1 MFSTIFN
8 FEFKRWL
15 KNPTFYIFIFLFFV
29 MSGFFAAVSFGVFD
43 ELTATRGSNTMA
55 NSPIAL
61 SGFINGMNYFIYFLL
76 PIVIGSSVYRDFRY
90 NMHTILFSYPFT
102 KWDYIGG
109 KFLSSLLI
117 VIIITF
123 SIMAGITVAS
133 VLPWV
138 NQDVLLPFNILAYA
152 QIYLI
157 YVIPNLFFFGVI
169 IFALVTITRNI
180 SIGFIGVIV
189 LILITVLVSSFTRD
203 IDNRYVVALL
213 EPFGEEALSYYTKYW
228 TVAEQ
233 NNNLLPLKE
242 IIIYNRLIWLGISSL
257 VLGLL
262 YYFFSFTQTALTL
275 GKSKK
280 NDRVIKNNFGG
291 ITAIKLPTV
300 KYTYSTWQN
309 LKTTW
314 SLSNFDFKFIIKN
327 YAFLTIAL
335 VGLLVLILTSL
346 TAGEVFG
353 TKTYPVTWQML
364 SLPGTF
370 FSLFINVLT
379 FLFAGILIHR
389 GDTSRMSNLIDV
401 TPIPNWVLLSSK
413 FIALVKMQIVLLL
426 IIIIAG
432 VSIQA
437 FHGYYNFELGN
448 YFFELY
454 GLKLINFVI
463 WTFLAILIQTLFK
476 NYLLGFFVLLVL
488 SIALQFLPNLG
499 IEQDIFNFNSDS
511 GFSYS
516 DMNGYGSSIS
526 LYYVYK
532 IYWFLL
538 GIAMFCIALLFWK
551 RGIPMSAKEKFGNA
565 KTRFNSKFTA
575 VFASSL
581 LAFFAIGGYIY
592 YVNNIENN
600 NYSSKEREQQ
610 SVEWE
615 KKYKKFE
622 HYNQPRIIDI
632 KVNLAIFPKTR
643 DFKAKGSYWLKN
655 KTTSTIDSLF
665 INYNGYETQL
675 KFSTATVLVSKDTL
689 FNFNIYKLNASL
701 KPGDS
706 IRMDWEISN
715 KPNTL
720 LRDNSP
726 VLANGTFI
734 NNGIFPSIGYSS
746 NSELSDD
753 ETREKYGLKPKE
765 RMAKAT
771 DSIAR
776 KNNYISSDADWV
788 SFETTVSTSDD
799 QIAIAP
805 GYLEKEWTEEGRK
818 YFHYKMDRP
827 MLNFY
832 AYQSARYEVLKDKWK
847 DVAIEIYY
855 HKGHEYNLDRMVN
868 AVKKSLDYYSENF
881 SPYQHKQARIIEFP
895 RTGGGFAQS
904 FANTIPFSEG
914 VGFIADVDDEDLDAV
929 DYPFSITSHEMAHQ
943 WWAHQ
948 VIGANVQGA
957 TLMSES
963 LSEYSSLKV
972 LEKEYGK
979 SQMRMYLKAALDK
992 YLMGRTME
1000 SQREQPLMFNENQN
1014 YIHYEKGSLVLY
1026 ALSDYIGE
1034 KNMNNALQKY
1044 IQKVAYQEAPYTN
1057 SIEFVSY
1064 LNDATPDSL
1073 KYLIA
1078 DMFKTITLYDNNVKN
1093 VTSKKLGNGK
1103 YEVTIEANISKYR
1116 SDEKGKR
1123 IFTDKFGKAL
1133 TFKDKGDKDVI
1144 ESLPMQDYI
1153 EIGIFSDKV
1162 DDKSKR
1168 KEKVL
1173 YLEKRKITRIN
1184 NKFVIIV
1191 DGQPTEVGV
1200 DPYNKLIDANSND
1213 NRKKI

>member
-15 KNPTFYIFIFLFFV
+15 KNPSFYIFLILFFLI
-29 MSGFFAAVSFGVFD
+29 SGLFAAVSFGVFD
-43 ELTATRGSNTMA
+43 SITASRGTNTKA
-55 NSPIAL
+55 NSALAL

-117 VIIITF
+117 VILITF
-123 SIMAGITVAS
+123 AIMGGITFAS
-133 VLPWV
+133 VLPWA
-138 NQDVLLPFNILAYA
+138 NQDVLLPFDILAYL
-152 QIYLI
+152 QIYFI
-157 YVIPNLFFFGVI
+157 FVIPNLFFFGVI

-180 SIGFIGVIV
+180 SVGFIGVIM
-189 LILITVLVSSFTRD
+189 LILIATLVSSFTRD
-203 IDNRYVVALL
+203 IDNRYIVALF
-213 EPFGEEALSYYTKYW
+213 EPFGDEALSYYTKYW

-233 NNNLLPLKE
+233 NNNLLPFKE
-242 IIIYNRLIWLGISSL
+242 VIIYNRLIWLGISSL
-257 VLGLL
+257 ILGLL
-262 YYFFSFTQTALTL
+262 YYFFSFTQTAFTI

-280 NDRVIKNNFGG
+280 NAREIKNNFGG

-300 KYTYSTWQN
+300 KYTYSGWQHF
-309 LKTTW
+309 KTMW

-327 YAFLTIAL
+327 WAFLIIAF
-335 VGLLVLILTSL
+335 VGLLFLILISL
-346 TAGEVFG
+346 TAGQVFG
-353 TKTYPVTWQML
+353 TQTYPVTWQML
-364 SLPGTF
+364 MLPGTF

-379 FLFAGILIHR
+379 FLFAGMLIHR
-389 GDTSRMSNLIDV
+389 GETSRMGNLIDV
-401 TPIPNWVLLSSK
+401 TPIPNWVLLTSK
-413 FIALVKMQIVLLL
+413 FVALIKMQIALLL
-426 IIIIAG
+426 IIVIAG

-437 FHGYYNFELGN
+437 FHGFYDFELGH

-463 WTFLAILIQTLFK
+463 WAFLGIFIQTIFK
-476 NYLLGFFVLLVL
+476 NYLLGFFVLLIL
-488 SIALQFLPNLG
+488 SIGIQFLPMLG
-499 IEQDIFNFNSDS
+499 VEQAIFNFNSGS
-511 GFSYS
+511 GYNYS
-516 DMNGYGSSIS
+516 DMNGYGNSIS

-532 IYWFLL
+532 MYWFLF
-538 GIAMFCIALLFWK
+538 GIVLFALALLFWK

-565 KTRFNSKFTA
+565 KKRFNGTFTA
-575 VFASSL
+575 LIAMSL
-581 LAFFAIGGYIY
+581 ISFFAIGSYIY
-592 YVNNIENN
+592 YVNNIQNVR
-600 NYSSKEREQQ
+600 YTDKEGEKQA
-610 SVEWE
+610 VDWE

-622 HYNQPRIIDI
+622 HYNQPRITDI
-632 KVNLAIFPKTR
+632 KVDLAIFPKTR
-643 DFKAKGSYWLKN
+643 DFKASGSYWLKN
-655 KTTSTIDSLF
+655 KTKKSIDTLF
-665 INYNGYETQL
+665 INLNDFDHSV
-675 KFSTATVLVSKDTL
+675 KFDVENTLVSADTL
-689 FNFNIYKLNASL
+689 YHFNIYKLKSSL
-701 KPGDS
+701 QPGDS
-706 IRMDWEISN
+706 IKMNWEVFN
-715 KPNTL
+715 KPNTI

-726 VLANGTFI
+726 VLENGTFI
-734 NNGIFPSIGYSS
+734 NNGIFPQIGYAVGG
-746 NSELSDD
+746 ELSDNK
-753 ETREKYGLKPKE
+753 TRQKYGLKPKP

-776 KNNYISSDADWV
+776 MNTYISNDADWV

-805 GYLEKEWTEEGRK
+805 GYLEKEWSENGRK

-832 AYQSARYEVLKDKWK
+832 AYQSARYEVRKDKWK

-855 HKGHEYNLDRMVN
+855 HKGHEYNLDRMVK
-868 AVKKSLDYYSENF
+868 AVKKSLDYYTANF
-881 SPYQHKQARIIEFP
+881 SPYQHRQARIIEFP

-914 VGFIADVDDEDLDAV
+914 IGFIADVDDEDPEAV
-929 DYPFSITSHEMAHQ
+929 DYPFSVTSHEMAHQ

-979 SQMRMYLKAALDK
+979 LQMRKFLKDALDS

-1000 SQREQPLMFNENQN
+1000 SEREQPLMFNENQQ
-1014 YIHYEKGSLVLY
+1014 YIHYNKGSLVLY

-1034 KNMNNALQKY
+1034 QNMNNALQKY
-1044 IQKVAYQEAPYTN
+1044 IKKVAYQDAPYTN

-1064 LNDATPDSL
+1064 LNEATPDSL
-1073 KYLIA
+1073 KYLIN
-1078 DMFKTITLYDNNVKN
+1078 DMFKTITLYDNTLKN
-1093 VTSKKLGNGK
+1093 VTSRKLANGK
-1103 YEVTIEANISKYR
+1103 YEVTIEADISKYR

-1123 IFTDKFGKAL
+1123 IFADKFGKTL
-1133 TFKDKGDKDVI
+1133 TYKPRGETDAI
-1144 ESLPMQDYI
+1144 ESLPLQDYI
-1153 EIGIFSDKV
+1153 EIGIFST
-1162 DDKSKR
+1162 KSNEKNS

-1173 YLEKRKITRIN
+1173 YLEKRKVTKIN

-1191 DGQPTEVGV
+1191 DEKPTEVGV

-1213 NRKKI
+1213 NRKSL

>member
-15 KNPTFYIFIFLFFV
+15 KNPSFYIFCFLFFL
-29 MSGFFAAVSFGVFD
+29 MSAFFAAVTFGVFD
-43 ELTATRGSNTMA
+43 SITASRGSNTMA

-61 SGFINGMNYFIYFLL
+61 HSFINEMNYFIYFLL

-123 SIMAGITVAS
+123 SIAAGITVAS

-138 NQDVLLPFNILAYA
+138 NQDILLPINVLAYV
-152 QIYLI
+152 QVYVV

-180 SIGFIGVIV
+180 SVGFIGVIM
-189 LILITVLVSSFTRD
+189 LIMITVLLGSFTRD
-203 IDNRYVVALL
+203 IDNRYMVALF

-242 IIIYNRLIWLGISSL
+242 VIVYNRLIWLGISSL

-262 YYFFSFTQTALTL
+262 YFFFSFTQTALTF

-291 ITAIKLPTV
+291 ITAIELPKV
-300 KYTYSTWQN
+300 KYNYSTWQR
-309 LKTTW
+309 LRTMW

-327 YAFLTIAL
+327 YAFLIIAF
-335 VGLLVLILTSL
+335 VGLLVLLLMSM

-353 TKTYPVTWQML
+353 TQTYPVTWQML
-364 SLPGTF
+364 MLPGTF
-370 FSLFINVLT
+370 FSFFINILT
-379 FLFAGILIHR
+379 FLFAGMLIHR
-389 GDTSRMSNLIDV
+389 GDTSRMGHLIDV
-401 TPIPNWVLLSSK
+401 TPIPNWTLLGSK
-413 FIALVKMQIVLLL
+413 FIALIKMQVVLLL
-426 IIIIAG
+426 IIVIAG

-437 FHGYYNFELGN
+437 YHGYYNFELGH

-454 GLKLINFVI
+454 GLKLINFIV
-463 WTFLAILIQTLFK
+463 WAFLAIFIQTIFK
-476 NYLLGFFVLLVL
+476 NYLLGFFVLMIL
-488 SIALQFLPNLG
+488 SIGIQFLPMLG
-499 IEQDIFNFNSDS
+499 VEQSIFNFNSDS
-511 GFSYS
+511 GYNYS
-516 DMNGYGSSIS
+516 DMNGYGNSIT

-532 IYWFLL
+532 IYWALL
-538 GIAMFCIALLFWK
+538 GVSLFCLALLFWK
-551 RGIPMSAKEKFGNA
+551 RGIPMSAKETFTNA
-565 KTRFNSKFTA
+565 KKRFNAS
-575 VFASSL
+575 FATLFAISL
-581 LAFFAIGGYIY
+581 IGFFAIGGYIY
-592 YVNNIENN
+592 YVDNVENI
-600 NYSSKEREQQ
+600 NYSSKEREEQ
-610 SVEWE
+610 SADWE
-615 KKYKKFE
+615 KKYKKYE
-622 HYNQPRIIDI
+622 HYNQPRITDI
-632 KVNLAIFPKTR
+632 KVNLDIFPETR
-643 DFKAKGSYWLKN
+643 DFKANGSYWLKN
-655 KTTSTIDSLF
+655 KTKKTI
-665 INYNGYETQL
+665 
-675 KFSTATVLVSKDTL
+675 DTL
-689 FNFNIYKLNASL
+689 FVNLNSFEHTVKLNVENSLVSADTLYNFNIYKLKSSL
-701 KPGDS
+701 QPGDS
-706 IRMDWEISN
+706 IQMNWEVFN
-715 KPNTL
+715 KPNTI

-734 NNGIFPSIGYSS
+734 NNGIFPQIGYSEGG
-746 NSELSDD
+746 ELSDD
-753 ETREKYGLKPKE
+753 QTRKKYGLKPKP

-776 KNNYISSDADWV
+776 RNTYISNDADWV

-805 GYLEKEWTEEGRK
+805 GYLEKEWTDSGRK

-832 AYQSARYEVLKDKWK
+832 AYQSARYEVRKDKWK

-855 HKGHEYNLDRMVN
+855 HKGHEYNLDRMVK
-868 AVKKSLDYYSENF
+868 AVKLSLDYYTENF

-914 VGFIADVDDEDLDAV
+914 IGFIADVDDEDKDAV
-929 DYPFSITSHEMAHQ
+929 DYPFSVTSHEMAHQ

-979 SQMRMYLKAALDK
+979 GQMRMFLKDALDN
-992 YLMGRTME
+992 YLMGRTFE
-1000 SQREQPLMFNENQN
+1000 SQREQALMFNENQQ
-1014 YIHYEKGSLVLY
+1014 YIHYNKGSLVLY

-1034 KNMNNALQKY
+1034 KNMNNALQSY
-1044 IQKVAYQEAPYTN
+1044 IKKVAYQEAPYTN

-1064 LNDATPDSL
+1064 LNEATPDSL
-1073 KYLIA
+1073 KYLIT
-1078 DMFKTITLYDNNVKN
+1078 DMFKTITLYDNSLKS
-1093 VTSKKLGNGK
+1093 VTSKKLANGQ

-1123 IFTDKFGKAL
+1123 IFADKYGKAL
-1133 TFKDKGDKDVI
+1133 THKDKGDKEAI

-1153 EIGIFSDKV
+1153 EIGIFSNASKDKNA
-1162 DDKSKR
+1162 

-1173 YLEKRKITRIN
+1173 YLEKRKVTKIN

-1191 DGQPTEVGV
+1191 DAKPTEVGV
-1200 DPYNKLIDANSND
+1200 DPYNKLIDTNSND
-1213 NRKKI
+1213 NRKKL

>member
-8 FEFKRWL
+8 FELKRWL
-15 KNPTFYIFIFLFFV
+15 KNPSFYIFLILFFLI
-29 MSGFFAAVSFGVFD
+29 SGLFAAVTFGVFD
-43 ELTATRGSNTMA
+43 SITASRGTNTMA
-55 NSPIAL
+55 NSPLAL

-117 VIIITF
+117 VILITLSIMGGITF
-123 SIMAGITVAS
+123 ASI
-133 VLPWV
+133 LPWA
-138 NQDVLLPFNILAYA
+138 NQDILLPFNILAYV
-152 QIYLI
+152 QIYFI

-180 SIGFIGVIV
+180 SVGFIGVIM
-189 LILITVLVSSFTRD
+189 LILIATIVSSFTQD
-203 IDNRYVVALL
+203 MENRYIVALF

-233 NNNLLPLKE
+233 NNNLLPFKE
-242 IIIYNRLIWLGISSL
+242 VIIYNRLIWLAISTAI
-257 VLGLL
+257 LGLL
-262 YYFFSFTQTALTL
+262 YYFFSFTQTAFTI

-280 NDRVIKNNFGG
+280 NAREIKNNFGG
-291 ITAIKLPTV
+291 ITAIKLPMV
-300 KYTYSTWQN
+300 KYNYSIGQRI
-309 LKTTW
+309 KTMW
-314 SLSNFDFKFIIKN
+314 SLSNFDFKFIVKN
-327 YAFLTIAL
+327 WAFLIIAF
-335 VGLLVLILTSL
+335 VGLLFLILISM

-364 SLPGTF
+364 MLPGTF

-379 FLFAGILIHR
+379 FLFAGMLIHR
-389 GDTSRMSNLIDV
+389 GATSRMGNLIDV
-401 TPIPNWVLLSSK
+401 TPIPNWVLLASK
-413 FIALVKMQIVLLL
+413 FLALIKMQIALLL
-426 IIIIAG
+426 IIVIAG

-437 FHGYYNFELGN
+437 FHGYYNFELGH

-463 WTFLAILIQTLFK
+463 WAFLAIFIQTIFK
-476 NYLLGFFVLLVL
+476 NYLLGFFVLLIL
-488 SIALQFLPNLG
+488 SIGLQFLPMLG
-499 IEQDIFNFNSDS
+499 VEQAIYNFNSGS
-511 GFSYS
+511 GYNYS
-516 DMNGYGSSIS
+516 DMNGYGNSIA

-532 IYWFLL
+532 VYWFLF
-538 GIAMFCIALLFWK
+538 GIVLYAFALLFWR
-551 RGIPMSAKEKFGNA
+551 RGIPMSAKETFSNA
-565 KTRFNSKFTA
+565 KNRFNGTFTVLIA
-575 VFASSL
+575 VSL
-581 LAFFAIGGYIY
+581 VSFFAIGSYIY
-592 YVNNIENN
+592 YVNNVQNIR
-600 NYSSKEREQQ
+600 YTDKESEKQA
-610 SVEWE
+610 VDWE
-615 KKYKKFE
+615 KKYKKFA
-622 HYNQPRIIDI
+622 HYNQPRITDI
-632 KVNLAIFPKTR
+632 KVDLDIFPKTR

-655 KTTSTIDSLF
+655 KTKKSIDTIFVNLNDF
-665 INYNGYETQL
+665 EHRV
-675 KFSTATVLVSKDTL
+675 KFDAENTLVSADTL
-689 FNFNIYKLNASL
+689 YHFNIYKLKKSL
-701 KPGDS
+701 QPGDS
-706 IRMDWEISN
+706 IRMSWEIFN

-726 VLANGTFI
+726 VLENGTFI
-734 NNGIFPSIGYSS
+734 NNGIFPQIGY
-746 NSELSDD
+746 NEGGELSDNK
-753 ETREKYGLKPKE
+753 TREKYGLKPKP

-776 KNNYISSDADWV
+776 MNTYISNDADWI

-805 GYLEKEWTEEGRK
+805 GYLEKEWLDNGRK

-832 AYQSARYEVLKDKWK
+832 AYQSARYEVRKDKWK

-855 HKGHEYNLDRMVN
+855 HKGHEYNLDRMVK
-868 AVKKSLDYYSENF
+868 AVKKSLDYYTENF

-914 VGFIADVDDEDLDAV
+914 IGFIADVDDEDPEAV
-929 DYPFSITSHEMAHQ
+929 DYPFSVTSHEMAHQ

-979 SQMRMYLKAALDK
+979 LQMRKFLKDALDS

-1000 SQREQPLMFNENQN
+1000 NEREQPLMFNENQQ
-1014 YIHYEKGSLVLY
+1014 YIHYNKGSLVLY

-1064 LNDATPDSL
+1064 LNEATPDSL
-1073 KYLIA
+1073 KYLIN
-1078 DMFKTITLYDNNVKN
+1078 DMFKSISLYDNNLKN
-1093 VTSKKLGNGK
+1093 VTSRKLENGK

-1133 TFKDKGDKDVI
+1133 TYKIRGEKEMI
-1144 ESLPMQDYI
+1144 ESLPLQDYI
-1153 EIGIFSDKV
+1153 EIGIFTNKSNDKNA
-1162 DDKSKR
+1162 

-1173 YLEKRKITRIN
+1173 YLEKRKVTKIN

-1191 DGQPTEVGV
+1191 DEKPTEVGV
-1200 DPYNKLIDANSND
+1200 DPYNKLIDTNSND
-1213 NRKKI
+1213 NRKSL